1 MKTDDPHMNTLG
13 GETSRT
19 LFVTDL
25 DGTLL
30 DTDARL
36 SEKSVHLLNEA
47 IERGAT
53 FSVATARTPATV
65 ADIFRG
71 VNLRHPLVLMTGA
84 VLWDPVTH
92 RYLKTHFLPESKV
105 REVLDMYRRE
115 GFPTFVYTLVDHQ
128 IRVYHIGPL
137 NDVERRFI
145 NRRLDTSF
153 KEFVVPADGESE
165 LPERLDN
172 VLLLFSMPTAPV
184 GERMYELLKGVGG
197 ISPMMY
203 YDIYNEG
210 MACTEVFAPEAT
222 KAVGVRDL
230 REHLGSDRVVA
241 YGDNLNDL
249 PMLRAADEAVAV
261 DNALPE
267 VKEEVDRIIGPNTAE
282 AVPRDILRSFGGTE
296 TSRYTV

>member
-1 MKTDDPHMNTLG
+1 MTTEPTPITAPQD
-13 GETSRT
+13 EASRAGST

-30 DTDARL
+30 NPDARL
-36 SEKSVHLLNEA
+36 SEESVRLLNEA

-65 ADIFRG
+65 ADIFCG

-84 VLWDPVTH
+84 VIWDPVTR
-92 RYLKTHFLPESKV
+92 RYLKTHFIPEEKV

-115 GFPTFVYTLVDHQ
+115 GFPTFIYTLVDHQ

-137 NDVERRFI
+137 NEAEHRFI

-153 KEFVVPADGESE
+153 KQFLIPEDGNSE

-172 VLLLFSMPTAPV
+172 VLLLYSMQPAEK
-184 GERMYELLKGVGG
+184 GERTYSHLHRVEG
-197 ISPMMY
+197 ISPMFY

-210 MACTEVFAPEAT
+210 MGCTEVFAADAT
-222 KAVGVRDL
+222 KAIGVEDL
-230 REHLGSDRVVA
+230 RRHLGAERVVA

-249 PMLRAADEAVAV
+249 PMLRVADEAVAV
-261 DNALPE
+261 ENALPE
-267 VKEEVDRIIGPNTAE
+267 VKEEVDRIIGPNTSE
-282 AVPRDILRSFGGTE
+282 AVPRDILGSIHNA
-296 TSRYTV
+296 